1 MFVWEKWSCHLIVQG
16 FWCACG
22 VVLHINYMLFSAH
35 CVVLQGTENETK
47 PLNFASFSVHFFSII
62 VCHTSSSISSPSL
75 PSSTAA
81 LILVHLFPLKL
92 WFYLLLWL
100 VFTHR
105 VPWSHIPYAHIFVF
119 PCFLSPFIGSIHSFD
134 LKAAYSIY
142 VDLSLTHSLIHSP
155 IVCMSIFRCY
165 SPFFRLFYPN
175 SSSSLISYLT
185 NEWIEIWF
193 DVRIIYFSVH
203 SNSTYYLISL
213 CLFVL
218 RLLLPLRPL
227 LLLLPSSLLVVI
239 RVL

>member
-142 VDLSLTHSLIHSP
+142 VDLSLVYVNFSLLFSFFSP
-155 IVCMSIFRCY
+155 
-165 SPFFRLFYPN
+165 
-175 SSSSLISYLT
+175 
-185 NEWIEIWF
+185 
-193 DVRIIYFSVH
+193 
-203 SNSTYYLISL
+203 
-213 CLFVL
+213 
-218 RLLLPLRPL
+218 LLPKLFELFNIIFNKWMNRNMIWCAYNL
-227 LLLLPSSLLVVI
+227 L
-239 RVL
+239 